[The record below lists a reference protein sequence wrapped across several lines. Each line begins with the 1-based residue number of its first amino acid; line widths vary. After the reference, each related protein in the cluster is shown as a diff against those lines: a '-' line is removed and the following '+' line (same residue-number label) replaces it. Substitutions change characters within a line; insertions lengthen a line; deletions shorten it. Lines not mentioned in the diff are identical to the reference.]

1 MYSLHWKSTQ
11 YKYLITVCSRFYYCA
26 QHLEMIHMK
35 HNLVISLQKHYLQF
49 FHILEVDSKTSMVY
63 MSYIA

>member
-1 MYSLHWKSTQ
+1 M
-11 YKYLITVCSRFYYCA
+11 V
-26 QHLEMIHMK
+26 HMK
-35 HNLVISLQKHYLQF
+35 HNLVISLQKFCLKF